1 MSLAALLDATP
12 MPPADNVEAACRE
25 MVAARQIIIDN
36 LTDFRVAADERP
48 LVDELARRDAAW
60 QDALAQV
67 RKSLGDQRIAS
78 RKVRAYSD
86 DRQIRRHR

>member
-12 MPPADNVEAACRE
+12 MPPADDVEAACRA
-25 MVAARQIIIDN
+25 MMAARQIIIDS
-36 LTDFRVAADERP
+36 LRDVRVSAEERP

-60 QDALAQV
+60 QDALSRAKQA
-67 RKSLGDQRIAS
+67 LGDQRIAS